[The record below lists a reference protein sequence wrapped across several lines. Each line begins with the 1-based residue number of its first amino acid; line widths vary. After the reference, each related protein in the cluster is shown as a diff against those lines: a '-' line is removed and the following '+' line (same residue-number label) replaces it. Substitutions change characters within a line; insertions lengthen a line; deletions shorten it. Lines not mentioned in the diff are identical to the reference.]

1 MSRGVGNQR
10 VSTGMQSLVDE
21 VTVEM
26 IQEGSRYMPRP
37 CELRYKCYA
46 EHGKV
51 ITPEFPGLLSRLCKD
66 KPVEQLPVGVQF
78 RGTPVV
84 PRSQMFPVIRVGK
97 ETLVRFK
104 EDPVNIV
111 GVSECE

>member
-1 MSRGVGNQR
+1 
-10 VSTGMQSLVDE
+10 MQILVDE

-51 ITPEFPGLLSRLCKD
+51 IKPMFPGLLSKMCKP
-66 KPVEQLPVGVQF
+66 KEPEAQLPVGVQF

-111 GVSECE
+111 GVSESE